1 VNAPGK
7 GTGNGHRGQRPPNGR
22 AKSGK
27 RGEARKYGL
36 SPEHVD
42 VRQYEP
48 KPNGHARNKDAKLK
62 QADILIGLS
71 EEVELFHSPERTGFA
86 DVEINGNRE
95 TWRLRSREFKQ
106 WTARRFFEETESA
119 PNSEALH
126 SALNVIEARANF
138 DAPERNVHIRV
149 GGLDGQL
156 YLDLGDRMWRV
167 VEINTTG
174 WRVIDRPP
182 VRFRRAPGMKAM
194 PVPVAGGS
202 IDALR
207 SFLNI
212 QAENDFVLV
221 VSWLCAA
228 LRNDGPY
235 PILAVSGEQGSAK
248 STFSAVLRTLI
259 DPNTA
264 PLRALPRED
273 RDLFI
278 AASNG
283 HVQCFDNVSGL
294 PTWISDTLCRLAT
307 GGGFATRQL
316 TTDQDEVLFDACRP
330 IILNGIEDVV
340 ARPDLAERT
349 IFLTLDA
356 IAEDRRRS
364 EKALWAEFECERARI
379 LGALLD
385 AVVHGLRQHPH
396 IHLARTP
403 RMADF
408 AHWAAAC
415 ETANWQR
422 GTFERAYD
430 DNRDEAVTGLI
441 EANPVAAALC
451 AFMAVRSQWVGIA
464 RDLWNELGNVVGEM
478 QRKSKDWPSS
488 PRGLSGRLRRV
499 ASVLRK
505 VGIEI
510 VFDRDQSTRTRERTI
525 RISAGR

>member
-1 VNAPGK
+1 VSAPGK
-7 GTGNGHRGQRPPNGR
+7 GTGNGHRGRRPPNGR

-27 RGEARKYGL
+27 REEARKYGL

-264 PLRALPRED
+264 P
-273 RDLFI
+273 
-278 AASNG
+278 AASA
-283 HVQCFDNVSGL
+283 
-294 PTWISDTLCRLAT
+294 P
-307 GGGFATRQL
+307 
-316 TTDQDEVLFDACRP
+316 
-330 IILNGIEDVV
+330 
-340 ARPDLAERT
+340 
-349 IFLTLDA
+349 
-356 IAEDRRRS
+356 
-364 EKALWAEFECERARI
+364 
-379 LGALLD
+379 
-385 AVVHGLRQHPH
+385 
-396 IHLARTP
+396 
-403 RMADF
+403 
-408 AHWAAAC
+408 
-415 ETANWQR
+415 
-422 GTFERAYD
+422 
-430 DNRDEAVTGLI
+430 
-441 EANPVAAALC
+441 
-451 AFMAVRSQWVGIA
+451 
-464 RDLWNELGNVVGEM
+464 
-478 QRKSKDWPSS
+478 
-488 PRGLSGRLRRV
+488 PRGPRPVHR
-499 ASVLRK
+499 
-505 VGIEI
+505 GI
-510 VFDRDQSTRTRERTI
+510 
-525 RISAGR
+525 